1 MNKNLSNIFPVKS
14 AITLW
19 ILTSLCFLPLAAGQT
34 LELDSLRVLIRSL
47 QNDMEKKE
55 TLLSGL
61 SEEFNSVNE
70 RIYKYKTE
78 QNAGVNPFLNLRMQ
92 NALKTSHQFA
102 DSLDSINQQLRDSKS
117 KLQQAFS
124 EAIKLIEAKIQEH
137 LTIAKQESQNRNLQ
151 KKQLNLIKKLEN
163 EKTDYTASLQT
174 MEIDE
179 KGWERIA
186 IEAGDNLRRLKLKA
200 ALLEDFLNNLN
211 QSIRTLESE
220 REKNRGDRK
229 TYTQLLDFYK
239 ELDES
244 LDDDQDIFDRNRL
257 EELRDK
263 ISNLDTEYARLKRQM
278 SVLSRDVSVLKAKIE
293 LFYSAITEKETLKGR
308 WDKISLPFY
317 FVKLW
322 FLNNEKEKN
331 VQGCYPIS

>member
-1 MNKNLSNIFPVKS
+1 LNKNLSKIFPVKS
-14 AITLW
+14 TIALW
-19 ILTSLCFLPLAAGQT
+19 ILTSLCFLPLTAGQT

-47 QNDMEKKE
+47 QQDLLKKE
-55 TLLSGL
+55 TLLSEL
-61 SEEFNSVNE
+61 SEEFNRVNE
-70 RIYKYKTE
+70 QIYKYKTE
-78 QNAGVNPFLNLRMQ
+78 QNASVNPFLSLRMQ

-102 DSLDSINQQLRDSKS
+102 DSLDSINQQLRESKS
-117 KLQQAFS
+117 KLQHAFS
-124 EAIKLIEAKIQEH
+124 VAIQQIEAKIQEH

-151 KKQLNLIKKLEN
+151 KKQLNLIKKLET

-278 SVLSRDVSVLKAKIE
+278 SVLSRDVSILKAKIE
-293 LFYSAITEKETLKGR
+293 LFYSAITEKEGLKGR
-308 WDKISLPFY
+308 WDKINLPFY
-317 FVKLW
+317 FGKMW